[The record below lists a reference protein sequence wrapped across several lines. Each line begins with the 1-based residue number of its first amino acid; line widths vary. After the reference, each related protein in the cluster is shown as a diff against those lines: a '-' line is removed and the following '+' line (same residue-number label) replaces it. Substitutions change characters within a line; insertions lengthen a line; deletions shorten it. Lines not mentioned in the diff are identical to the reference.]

1 MKKHIIPPYPTLDG
15 VQELCAKYSFKSE
28 DIPLSSTELPDGT
41 LTLKKEGGMP
51 WTAQDDPLA
60 VSLTVNPQP
69 LNKLKAKTGEI
80 IPDGAVAAVVLTW
93 HSKGTM
99 QRGVSSACKL
109 EMSSKEQVAKLKIK
123 FGKAALRDTLSFQT
137 VVILAEA
144 SKNGD
149 GRTCNIPGSILG
161 YVGDTFTVR
170 ADGRG
175 SVFPAFGVFG
185 DRKDSLWSL
194 WCSWDDCMTEKFDAD
209 SVRVDINLNHPDCPE
224 EWKTKG
230 ATDITPLSKSVIRD
244 AIGTLILSVMKEDEV
259 WEAIKRTPS
268 FADADFERGSI
279 AHAVWHLYTSY
290 NLNDESP
297 ASLMMTAG
305 KIKL

>member
-1 MKKHIIPPYPTLDG
+1 MKKHIIPPFPTLDG
-15 VQELCAKYSFKSE
+15 VQELCVKYSYES
-28 DIPLSSTELPDGT
+28 DGAPLSATELPDGT
-41 LTLKKEGGMP
+41 LTLKKEGQMP
-51 WTAQDDPLA
+51 WTAQDDPLDIC
-60 VSLTVNPQP
+60 LTVNPEP
-69 LNKLKAKTGEI
+69 LNELKAKTKGT
-80 IPDGAVAAVVLTW
+80 IPDGAVAGLALTW
-93 HSKGTM
+93 HSKGMM

-109 EMSSKEQVAKLKIK
+109 DMSSEEQAAQLKIE

-137 VVILAEA
+137 AVILAEA
-144 SKNGD
+144 SENGD
-149 GRTCNIPGSILG
+149 GRTCNMPGSILG
-161 YVGDTFTVR
+161 YIGDTFTVR

-175 SVFPAFGVFG
+175 SVFPAFGIQG
-185 DRKDSLWSL
+185 DRKESLWSL

-209 SVRVDINLNHPDCPE
+209 SVRVNINLNHPDCPE

-230 ATDITPLSKSVIRD
+230 ATDITPLTKSVIRD

-259 WEAIKRTPS
+259 WEAIKRTTS
-268 FADADFERGSI
+268 VADAGFERGSI
-279 AHAVWHLYTSY
+279 AHAVWHLYTGN